1 MEVVGD
7 VYKGVGGKE
16 AGRITN
22 EEGLYSYHETFPLNI
37 DIKEIIVIHQSM
49 FYVRLVSPL

>member
-7 VYKGVGGKE
+7 VYKGGGGKE